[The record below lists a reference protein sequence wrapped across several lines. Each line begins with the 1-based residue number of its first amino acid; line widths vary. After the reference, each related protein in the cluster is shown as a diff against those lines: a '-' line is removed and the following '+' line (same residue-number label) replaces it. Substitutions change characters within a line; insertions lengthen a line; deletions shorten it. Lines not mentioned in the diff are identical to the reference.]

1 MLFPFPQV
9 NKVSHSMYPLF
20 NPKRQEY
27 KCIFYGETAY
37 DTLAQ
42 LSLFD
47 QKKAWGS
54 SMILWL
60 NYLMTI
66 LGNKIFLTFIK
77 EICIKI

>member
-47 QKKAWGS
+47 QKKALGKQHDALAQLFNDNNDNFWG
-54 SMILWL
+54 
-60 NYLMTI
+60 T
-66 LGNKIFLTFIK
+66 KFF
-77 EICIKI
+77 